1 MNDRE
6 TVKRDYEAARQQYQA
21 FGVDADAVIAALRG
35 VPLSI
40 HCWQGDDVSGFE
52 SGGALTGG
60 IMATG
65 NYPGKARN
73 GEELRADIDKAFS
86 LIPGTKKLNLHA
98 IYAEF
103 DGTPVGRD
111 KIDAS
116 HFSKWI
122 DWAKNAGYGLDFNPT
137 FFSHSMFKD
146 GMSLAHPD
154 KAVRQFWIDHTKR
167 TREIGAEFGKQ
178 LGQPCVNNI
187 WIADGMKDT
196 PADRMAYRQRLRD
209 SLDEIFED
217 SFDKGCLVDAIE
229 SKLFGIESES
239 FVVGSFEFYMGY
251 AVKNNLTL
259 CLDSGH
265 YHPTETIADK
275 ISAVLLYLDK
285 VLLHASRGIRWD
297 SDHVT
302 ALTDDTQLI
311 AREAVRC
318 GLDRIYCA
326 LDYFDAS
333 INRIAAWVIGARAFL
348 KALMIAMLEPPAI
361 KRAEEKYDFT
371 TRLALTEEAKQL
383 PWGAVWNE
391 YCLQCGVPAGAD
403 WLDDVRTYETHV
415 LLKR

>member
-1 MNDRE
+1 
-6 TVKRDYEAARQQYQA
+6 
-21 FGVDADAVIAALRG
+21 
-35 VPLSI
+35 
-40 HCWQGDDVSGFE
+40 
-52 SGGALTGG
+52 
-60 IMATG
+60 
-65 NYPGKARN
+65 
-73 GEELRADIDKAFS
+73 
-86 LIPGTKKLNLHA
+86 
-98 IYAEF
+98 
-103 DGTPVGRD
+103 
-111 KIDAS
+111 
-116 HFSKWI
+116 
-122 DWAKNAGYGLDFNPT
+122 
-137 FFSHSMFKD
+137 
-146 GMSLAHPD
+146 
-154 KAVRQFWIDHTKR
+154 
-167 TREIGAEFGKQ
+167 
-178 LGQPCVNNI
+178 
-187 WIADGMKDT
+187 MKDT
-196 PADRMAYRQRLRD
+196 PADRMAYRQRLLD
-209 SLDEIFED
+209 ALDEIFED
-217 SFDKGCLVDAIE
+217 SFDKAHLVDAIE

-251 AVKNNLTL
+251 AVKNDLTL

-311 AREAVRC
+311 ARESVRC

-333 INRIAAWVIGARAFL
+333 INRIAAWVIGARAFF

-371 TRLALTEEAKQL
+371 TRFALTEEAKQL

-403 WLDDVRTYETHV
+403 WLDDVRAYETHV

>member
-1 MNDRE
+1 
-6 TVKRDYEAARQQYQA
+6 
-21 FGVDADAVIAALRG
+21 
-35 VPLSI
+35 
-40 HCWQGDDVSGFE
+40 
-52 SGGALTGG
+52 
-60 IMATG
+60 MATG

-103 DGTPVGRD
+103 DGAPVGRD

-122 DWAKNAGYGLDFNPT
+122 EWAKKAGYGLDFNPT
-137 FFSHSMFKD
+137 FFSHPMFKD

-154 KAVRQFWIDHTKR
+154 KAVRQFWIDHAKR

-178 LGQPCVNNI
+178 LGKPCVNNI

-196 PADRMAYRQRLRD
+196 PADRMAYRQRLLD
-209 SLDEIFED
+209 ALDEIFED
-217 SFDKGCLVDAIE
+217 SFDKAHLVDAIE

-251 AVKNNLTL
+251 AVKNDLTL

-311 AREAVRC
+311 ARESVRC

-333 INRIAAWVIGARAFL
+333 INRIAAWVIGARAFF

-371 TRLALTEEAKQL
+371 TRFALTEEAKQL

-403 WLDDVRTYETHV
+403 WLDDVRAYETHV